1 MDKIIKPEK
10 TPSMAAF
17 VVQENDGETYWRRIG
32 AAFDHK
38 DGRGK
43 TILVDAWPVGDRLML
58 RDVEDEKVP
67 EIKQEIIPR
76 RNRQTTHPRRRQ
88 VFVRCSA

>member
-1 MDKIIKPEK
+1 MEDHITDDKK
-10 TPSMAAF
+10 PSMAAF
-17 VVQENDGETYWRRIG
+17 VVHETDGETYWRRMG

-67 EIKQEIIPR
+67 EIK
-76 RNRQTTHPRRRQ
+76 
-88 VFVRCSA
+88 